1 MSTQEDGMSTAV
13 FSPCDAEAL
22 EESGLASPP
31 CSDGTRRIHKRRL
44 NRSSDEEENHLP
56 LTPVS
61 MDASSDCF
69 VSIPEDLV
77 SFATLQ
83 YLGYNH
89 QTATRIWERW
99 ANWPPGRIKRQSDD
113 FEDGIPFI
121 EVAEGYLDSA
131 TDTCD
136 DDDSAWFDCLDNYGM
151 STELTHAIMDT
162 KFRHIRLT
170 QSCKFWVQDTLKLR
184 YRGLEEVQ
192 EASRERERA
201 TQREA
206 SRPGTNNPG
215 PPAQRSISE
224 SLRSAPWMSP
234 ETALSSFATGAAANK
249 PGEIQLYKGMDKAWI
264 NDLFRGDGSVHFGCL
279 ASRSPADFSSKQV
292 GIYFAVDREVAVY
305 YACYAKRRSG
315 VNAVVIVQATIPNSA
330 IESLTPPDIQHVY
343 WPSMEW
349 KSLVLTCRQDRK
361 LSSQL
366 RKFKLAKLVIG
377 SICNK
382 PSMVLA
388 NMQSPDEITE
398 GMVYKTKDDRVAIE
412 YVFIGDEGDDLLEQS
427 AKITVFPLTSREFEA
442 WRYDV

>member
-1 MSTQEDGMSTAV
+1 
-13 FSPCDAEAL
+13 
-22 EESGLASPP
+22 
-31 CSDGTRRIHKRRL
+31 
-44 NRSSDEEENHLP
+44 
-56 LTPVS
+56 
-61 MDASSDCF
+61 MDSSSDCF

-77 SFATLQ
+77 SFATLG

-89 QTATRIWERW
+89 HTATRIWERW
-99 ANWPPGRIKRQSDD
+99 TNWPPGIIKRQCDD
-113 FEDGIPFI
+113 FEGGIPFI

-131 TDTCD
+131 TDTCE
-136 DDDSAWFDCLDNYGM
+136 DDDSVWLDCLDKYGM

-201 TQREA
+201 TQRQA
-206 SRPGTNNPG
+206 SRPGINNPG

-224 SLRSAPWMSP
+224 SLRSALWMSP

-249 PGEIQLYKGMDKAWI
+249 PGEIQLYKGMDKACI

-315 VNAVVIVQATIPNSA
+315 VNAVVIVQATIQNSA
-330 IESLTPPDIQHVY
+330 IETLIPPDIQRVY
-343 WPSMEW
+343 WPSTEW

-366 RKFKLAKLVIG
+366 RTFQLAKLIIG

-382 PSMVLA
+382 SSKVLA

-398 GMVYKTKDDRVAIE
+398 GMVCKTKDGRVAVQ
-412 YVFIGDEGDDLLEQS
+412 YVFIGTEGDDLLEQS
-427 AKITVFPLTSREFEA
+427 AQITVFPLTSREFVA
-442 WRYDV
+442 WYYDV

>member
-1 MSTQEDGMSTAV
+1 MSTQDGMSTAV
-13 FSPCDAEAL
+13 FSPGDAEAL
-22 EESGLASPP
+22 QESGLASPP

-99 ANWPPGRIKRQSDD
+99 TNWPPGRIKRQCDD

-136 DDDSAWFDCLDNYGM
+136 DDDSAWLDCLDKYGM

-264 NDLFRGDGSVHFGCL
+264 NDLFRGDGSV
-279 ASRSPADFSSKQV
+279 

-330 IESLTPPDIQHVY
+330 IESLAPPDIQHVY

-361 LSSQL
+361 LSSQV

-388 NMQSPDEITE
+388 NMQSPDDITE
-398 GMVYKTKDDRVAIE
+398 GMVYKTKDDRVAVQ

-427 AKITVFPLTSREFEA
+427 AKITVFPLTSQEFEA